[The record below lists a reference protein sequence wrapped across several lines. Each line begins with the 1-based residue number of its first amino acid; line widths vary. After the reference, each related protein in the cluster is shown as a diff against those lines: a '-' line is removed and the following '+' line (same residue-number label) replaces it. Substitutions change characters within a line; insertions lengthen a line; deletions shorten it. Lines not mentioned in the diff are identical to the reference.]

1 MKHFAAY
8 ALLVL
13 SGKEHP
19 TEKEVEEVLKA
30 AGLKGDDGKVAELC
44 AAMKDKSFHEVVE
57 SGLTKMSSMGS
68 AAPAAAGAAKG
79 SAPAKEE
86 KKPEPE
92 EEEVDMDMGDLFGY

>member
-30 AGLKGDDGKVAELC
+30 AGLKGDEGKVAALC
-44 AAMKDKSFHEVVE
+44 VAMKDKNFHEVVE

-68 AAPAAAGAAKG
+68 AAPVAAAKG
-79 SAPAKEE
+79 AAPAKEE